1 MWEGLQPDY
10 VTDVTK
16 IRKSLLRETY
26 QEGNVERCT
35 PGVGVD
41 VDMDMDMGELIG
53 EIGSRDLSLPAEDIA
68 ANQTKSQVFWFM
80 INHSHLQYV
89 AYVIT

>member
-10 VTDVTK
+10 VTNVTK
-16 IRKSLLRETY
+16 IRKSLLQERY
-26 QEGNVERCT
+26 QEGNVERYT
-35 PGVGVD
+35 PGVD
-41 VDMDMDMGELIG
+41 VDMDMGELIG